1 MTKAGKDG
9 AVKDAVKKSGLYGLA
24 VVARRLLGTAMVPLY
39 TRFMTRADYGIMDLL
54 DVSFY
59 LVTLLFGLRR
69 AESLLYL
76 YKKATDEEGRRQAV
90 STSMIGSLVMGAILA
105 GAGWLV
111 ATPMSE
117 FVLGSG
123 QYRNFVIL
131 SFVTCLFIFPI
142 ETGMAL
148 MRAQG
153 HVNAYTRLSLY
164 RLASAAALNVA
175 LLVFTPM
182 RVEAFLWSNLVTAG
196 LQGLYLIWYC
206 LSYSGVH
213 FTWANFRRDAAYGF
227 PLAVH
232 GLAMMVVHYGD
243 RYFLRTSV
251 SLGDIGI
258 YSLAYKMGMIVSYIQ
273 TSFDLYWRV
282 QVFDTLKKPEGH
294 KFYVRVI
301 TYVITLMGTG
311 ALMIALYAKPGV
323 RIFAGKE
330 FADAAAYVPLL
341 ALAYVVRAA
350 GDQFRVI
357 LRVMNQNWREVR
369 VTVIS
374 SAFCVGAYAVLIP
387 RFGVNGAV
395 WATLL
400 TFLVMMVLSYF
411 EAQAIQHFEFEFAR
425 LGKLIL
431 SAAAAVAVNEVLN
444 AQSMATQIGAA
455 TLSAVVYAALMK
467 VTGFLSTDEQVY
479 LGQKWLQF
487 RDRYSPSWLGGAG

>member
-1 MTKAGKDG
+1 MAKANKDG

-39 TRFMTRADYGIMDLL
+39 TRFMTRTDYGIMDLL

-76 YKKATDEEGRRQAV
+76 YKKAPDEEGRRQAV
-90 STSMIGSLVMGAILA
+90 STSMVGSLVMGIVLA

-111 ATPMSE
+111 ATPMSQ

-123 QYRNFVIL
+123 QYRNLVIL

-142 ETGMAL
+142 ESGMAFI
-148 MRAQG
+148 RAEG
-153 HVNAYTRLSLY
+153 RVDAYTRLSLY
-164 RLASAAALNVA
+164 RLVSAAGLNVA

-182 RVEAFLWSNLVTAG
+182 RVEAFLWSNLITAG
-196 LQGLYLIWYC
+196 AQGIYLTWYC
-206 LSYSGVH
+206 LRYSGIH
-213 FTWANFRRDAAYGF
+213 FTWLNFRRDAAYGF
-227 PLAVH
+227 PLAIH
-232 GLAMMVVHYGD
+232 GLSMMVIHFGD

-273 TSFDLYWRV
+273 TSFDMYWRV
-282 QVFDTLKKPEGH
+282 QVFDTLEKPDG
-294 KFYVRVI
+294 KMFYVRAG
-301 TYVITLMGTG
+301 TYLITLMGTG

-341 ALAYVVRAA
+341 ALAYVIRAA
-350 GDQFRVI
+350 GDQLRVI

-369 VTVIS
+369 VTMIS
-374 SAFCVGAYAVLIP
+374 SIFCFGAYAVLIP
-387 RFGVNGAV
+387 RFGVTGAV

-411 EAQAIQHFEFEFAR
+411 EAQAIQHFKFEYSRF
-425 LGKLIL
+425 GKLIG
-431 SAAAAVAVNEVLN
+431 SAAAAIAVNEGIG
-444 AQSMATQIGAA
+444 AQGMAAQLGAA
-455 TLSAVVYAALMK
+455 TLSATVYAGLMMLM
-467 VTGFLSTDEQVY
+467 GFLAADERVY
-479 LGQKWLQF
+479 LRAKWVQL
-487 RDRYSPSWLGGAG
+487 RTRYSPSRLG